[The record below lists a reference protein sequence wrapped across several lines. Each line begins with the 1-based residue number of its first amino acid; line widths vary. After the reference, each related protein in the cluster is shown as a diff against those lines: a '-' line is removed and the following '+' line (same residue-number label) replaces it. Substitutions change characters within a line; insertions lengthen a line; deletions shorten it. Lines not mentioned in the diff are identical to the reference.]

1 MAATNADTGGGQRLT
16 LDVTRIEGHGR
27 ITIQLDGRGRV
38 TDAAFHVTQFRGFE
52 KIVDGRTYA
61 ELPAIMARI
70 CGICPVSHLIASA
83 KAGDQILA
91 VTPPPTAVALRRVV
105 NLAQLIQSHALS
117 FFYLSAPDLL
127 LGMDAAPAER
137 NLLHLGRVQ
146 PEFARDGVRL
156 RQMGQ
161 QVIEWLTGRR
171 IHPSWIVAGGVETP
185 LSAEHRDRIAA
196 LAPEGIAIT
205 ERMLDWFVSILPRFE
220 DEIAAFANFP
230 SGFMSLIGPGGDLEY
245 YDGTLRLIDADGRV
259 LHDLTDPA
267 AYADMIGEAVE
278 PHTYLKYPYFRP
290 LGYPAGSY
298 RVGPL
303 ARLNVA
309 ARCGTPRADAWL
321 PRFRALAPTPD
332 RPVAASF
339 HYHLARL
346 IEILHGFERIDE
358 LMAWPG
364 ILDPRVRAEAV
375 VNRLEGVGL
384 AEAPRGTLL
393 HHYRVN
399 AGGQVEWVNLIIA
412 TGHNN
417 MAMNQGVRQAAERFV
432 RGDRLQEGMLNRV
445 EAVVRA
451 FDPCLSCSTHALG
464 RMPLLIEL
472 VGPDG
477 AVLDTLRRD

>member
-1 MAATNADTGGGQRLT
+1 MATTSASGNERLIT

-27 ITIQLDGRGRV
+27 VTIQLDEQGQV
-38 TDAAFHVTQFRGFE
+38 TDAAFHITQFRGFE
-52 KIVDGRTYA
+52 KIVEGRTFA

-91 VTPPPTAVALRRVV
+91 VTPPPAAIALRRVI
-105 NLAQLIQSHALS
+105 NMAQLIQSHALS
-117 FFYLSAPDLL
+117 FFYLSAPDFL
-127 LGMDAAPAER
+127 LGMDADPATR
-137 NLLHLGRVQ
+137 NIIHLGKVQ

-161 QVIEWLTGRR
+161 QVIEWLGGRR
-171 IHPSWIVAGGVETP
+171 IHPSWVVAGGVETP
-185 LSAEHRDRIAA
+185 LTAENRERIAA
-196 LAPEGIAIT
+196 LVPEGIAIT
-205 ERMLDWFVSILPRFE
+205 ERMLEWFTSVLPRFE
-220 DEIAAFANFP
+220 AEIEVFANFP
-230 SGFMSLIGPGGDLEY
+230 SGYMGLIAPDGDLET
-245 YDGTLRLIDADGRV
+245 YDGVLRLVDADGQV

-267 AYADMIGEAVE
+267 AYPDMIGEAVE
-278 PHTYLKYPYFRP
+278 SHTYLKYPYYKP

-303 ARLNVA
+303 ARLNIA
-309 ARCGTPRADAWL
+309 AQCGTPRADAWL
-321 PRFRALAPTPD
+321 PRFRALAPG

-346 IEILHGFERIDE
+346 IEILHGFERIG
-358 LMAWPG
+358 AWMDWSG
-364 ILDPRVRAEAV
+364 ILDPRVRAEAG
-375 VNRLEGVGL
+375 VNRLEGVGI

-417 MAMNQGVRQAAERFV
+417 LAMNQGVRQVAEHFV

-445 EAVVRA
+445 EAVVRT

-464 RMPLLIEL
+464 QMPLLIEL
-472 VGPDG
+472 VGPGG

>member
-1 MAATNADTGGGQRLT
+1 MTGANGDTGGGRRLT

-27 ITIQLDGRGRV
+27 VTIHLDEGGRV
-38 TDAAFHVTQFRGFE
+38 ADAAFHITQFRGFE

-91 VTPPPTAVALRRVV
+91 VTPPPTGVALRKVV
-105 NLAQLIQSHALS
+105 NLAQIIQSHALS
-117 FFYLSAPDLL
+117 FFYLSAPDFL
-127 LGMDAAPAER
+127 LGMDADPAER
-137 NLLHLGRVQ
+137 NVLHLGKVR

-171 IHPSWIVAGGVETP
+171 IHPAWIVAGGVETP
-185 LSAEHRDRIAA
+185 LSPENRDRVAA
-196 LAPEGIAIT
+196 LVPEGVAIT
-205 ERMLDWFVSILPRFE
+205 ERMLEWFVGVLPRFE
-220 DEIAAFANFP
+220 AEIDAFANFP
-230 SGFMSLIGPGGDLEY
+230 GGYMGLVGPGGELEY
-245 YDGTLRLIDADGRV
+245 YDGTLRLIDADGV
-259 LHDLTDPA
+259 TLHDLTDPGR
-267 AYADMIGEAVE
+267 YPDMIGEAVE
-278 PHTYLKYPYFRP
+278 PTTYLKFPYYKP

-303 ARLNVA
+303 ARLNIV

-321 PRFRALAPTPD
+321 PRFRQFAPAPG
-332 RPVAASF
+332 RPVQASF

-346 IEILHGFERIDE
+346 IDILHAFERLGE
-358 LMAWPG
+358 LMAWSG
-364 ILDPRVRAEAV
+364 ILDTNVRAEAR
-375 VNRLEGVGL
+375 VNRREGVGIS
-384 AEAPRGTLL
+384 EAPRGTLL

-399 AGGQVEWVNLIIA
+399 AGGQIEWANLVIA

-417 MAMNQGVRQAAERFV
+417 MAMNLGVRQVAERFV

-445 EAVVRA
+445 EAVVRT

-464 RMPLLIEL
+464 QMPLLIEL
-472 VGPDG
+472 RGPGG
-477 AVLDTLRRD
+477 ALLDTLRRD